1 MGGDNISQEERAEY
15 RAKVQEILSKHKAQD
30 LKALEDDDDDDE
42 EQKTSNQSGAAAAS
56 KTQQKAPETHPQINP
71 EQIKNMFDKIT
82 EIETNPDGKEA
93 QEYYK
98 KLAELE
104 RNSPNKKRRK
114 PAPIIIKNMRGNRT
128 LSTQNILMNDDGTPM
143 SEEEIVHKRKFL
155 DFAKVTF
162 PEVNPVE
169 MILPD
174 FKRSGQVRL

>member
-1 MGGDNISQEERAEY
+1 
-15 RAKVQEILSKHKAQD
+15 
-30 LKALEDDDDDDE
+30 
-42 EQKTSNQSGAAAAS
+42 
-56 KTQQKAPETHPQINP
+56 
-71 EQIKNMFDKIT
+71 MFDRIT

-104 RNSPNKKRRK
+104 RKSPSKKKRK

-128 LSTQNILMNDDGTPM
+128 LSTQNILMNEDGTPL

-155 DFAKVTF
+155 EFANVTF

-169 MILPD
+169 MVLPD
-174 FKRSGQVRL
+174 FKGNG